1 MDNKEIFADFLSED
15 KKPFPD
21 LSFESLVSLISEQ
34 MSVFDPVLQEEP
46 TSEDMSVVWN
56 GIPELQMSELAWG
69 AATGEGENPSD
80 ARIQLERFL
89 DHVGVSRKDDIKVKL
104 NALESFY
111 TKSEKTGKTKG
122 VGKTSLARA
131 GINVDDPK
139 ETIGRIIGYLTFY
152 KTLTMI
158 LQNFNASA
166 AGFTFESF
174 IAVLLGGEQIPTG
187 NQTIADLTSKTG
199 KPISLKLLTEDAPNV
214 KGSMTDLVDDLAGRG
229 SMPVE
234 RMEYL
239 VCLKNLS
246 GEGQALEGVIKF
258 YRFYYDYENMLEF
271 LTATGGKYANN
282 LRLPL
287 GEDGVTPDAN
297 RQLRYT
303 EPVPNYS
310 GEPINDDNQE
320 WWQAN
325 FEETFDEILGEKPA
339 RIYQKLRVA
348 VEHDPRDAQSY
359 KEAVFHLQGDQG
371 QGMSVNELEE
381 QVLKLFP
388 DLIEKSQAATR
399 RNVRGHPAFSL
410 ARLVNATL
418 KELHK
423 KLVASAKS
431 ARQEAGASAASP
443 SNYASIEDSVKL
455 LRQLHASGDREA
467 FFNAMTNS
475 YGYVTRKQWI
485 VTGTQIE
492 TVTKSIGEE
501 SYLGRL
507 FIGQSYV
514 YEMVNLYRD
523 IMNEKVFD
531 IFRELK
537 VLTASLNEFF
547 TGGLQRPAAQ
557 QAINS
562 SDSIGEKTAKVEEEI

>member
-1 MDNKEIFADFLSED
+1 MASNVDLIVENFLAED
-15 KKPFPD
+15 KKPNPEM
-21 LSFESLVSLISEQ
+21 SFEDICNLIEEQ
-34 MSVFDPVLQEEP
+34 MSVFEPILQEEP
-46 TSEDMSVVWN
+46 DSREISVAWS

-69 AATGEGENPSD
+69 VASTDGENPSD
-80 ARIQLERFL
+80 ARVQLERFL
-89 DHVGVSRKDDIKVKL
+89 DHVGVSKKDDIKVKL
-104 NALESFY
+104 RALESFY
-111 TKSEKTGKTKG
+111 TKSESTGKTKG

-199 KPISLKLLTEDAPNV
+199 KPISLKLLTEEAPNV
-214 KGSMTDLVDDLAGRG
+214 KGSYTDLVDDLAGRG

-239 VCLKNLS
+239 VCLKNLT

-258 YRFYYDYENMLEF
+258 HRFFYDYENMLDF

-287 GEDGVTPDAN
+287 GADGVTPDASK
-297 RQLRYT
+297 RLRYT
-303 EPVPNYS
+303 EPVPDYR
-310 GEPINDDNQE
+310 GAPVNDDNQE

-325 FEETFDEILGEKPA
+325 FEEVFQAVADETDIDNALDYQESVLALQGPDGLGYKSHGARAEVVTSLHPEVVANSKAATDRNIKTHPSYILGIATNTALKNLHNDLVSAAKTA
-339 RIYQKLRVA
+339 R
-348 VEHDPRDAQSY
+348 
-359 KEAVFHLQGDQG
+359 KEA
-371 QGMSVNELEE
+371 GM
-381 QVLKLFP
+381 
-388 DLIEKSQAATR
+388 
-399 RNVRGHPAFSL
+399 
-410 ARLVNATL
+410 
-418 KELHK
+418 
-423 KLVASAKS
+423 
-431 ARQEAGASAASP
+431 SAASP
-443 SNYASIEDSVKL
+443 KNYASIEDSVKL
-455 LRQLHASGDREA
+455 LRQLHASGDKEA
-467 FFNAMTNS
+467 FFDAMTNS

-485 VTGTQIE
+485 VTGSQIE
-492 TVTKSIGEE
+492 AITRSIGEE

-514 YEMVNLYRD
+514 HEMVNLYAD
-523 IMNEKVFD
+523 IMNEKVFE

-537 VLTASLNEFF
+537 VLTASLNDFF
-547 TGGLQRPAAQ
+547 TGGLQRQAADR
-557 QAINS
+557 AINS
-562 SDSIGEKTAKVEEEI
+562 SNSIGEKTAKVEEETQV

>member
-1 MDNKEIFADFLSED
+1 MTMDNKEIFADFLSED

-46 TSEDMSVVWN
+46 TPEDMSVVWN

-258 YRFYYDYENMLEF
+258 YRFYYDYENMLDF

-310 GEPINDDNQE
+310 GESINDDNQQ

-325 FEETFDEILGEKPA
+325 FEETFQAAVDETGIENGENYKQSVLALQNDDGSGYKNFAQYAEIIASLHPEVVASSKAATERNIKAHPSFVLA
-339 RIYQKLRVA
+339 RI
-348 VEHDPRDAQSY
+348 
-359 KEAVFHLQGDQG
+359 
-371 QGMSVNELEE
+371 
-381 QVLKLFP
+381 
-388 DLIEKSQAATR
+388 T
-399 RNVRGHPAFSL
+399 
-410 ARLVNATL
+410 NATL
-418 KELHK
+418 KQLHK

-562 SDSIGEKTAKVEEEI
+562 SDSIGEKTAKVEKEI

>member
-1 MDNKEIFADFLSED
+1 MASNIDLIVEEFLS
-15 KKPFPD
+15 KGNKPFPELTFED
-21 LSFESLVSLISEQ
+21 LCGVIEEQLAVFEP
-34 MSVFDPVLQEEP
+34 MLQEEP
-46 TSEDMSVVWN
+46 TAEEMSVVWN

-89 DHVGVSRKDDIKVKL
+89 DHVGVSKKDDIKVKL

-239 VCLKNLS
+239 VCLKSLT
-246 GEGQALEGVIKF
+246 GEGPTLEGVIKF
-258 YRFYYDYENMLEF
+258 HRFYYDYENMLDF

-282 LRLPL
+282 LRLPI
-287 GEDGVTPDAN
+287 GDDAVTPDPTK
-297 RQLRYT
+297 QLKYT
-303 EPVPNYS
+303 EPVPSYS
-310 GEPINDDNQE
+310 GESVNDDNQE

-325 FEETFDEILGEKPA
+325 FEEIFQTTAAELNAE
-339 RIYQKLRVA
+339 
-348 VEHDPRDAQSY
+348 DPEAY
-359 KEAVFHLQGDQG
+359 KESVFQLQGKDG
-371 QGMSVNELEE
+371 RGIATNEAGW
-381 QVLKLFP
+381 
-388 DLIEKSQAATR
+388 IEAVSNLYPEVVANSKAATK
-399 RNVRGHPAFSL
+399 RNVKSHPAFVL
-410 ARLVNATL
+410 ATATNL
-418 KELHK
+418 GLRAYHK
-423 KLVASAKS
+423 KLVDIADKE
-431 ARQEAGASAASP
+431 RKIAGASAASP
-443 SNYASIEDSVKL
+443 KNYASIEDSVKL

-492 TVTKSIGEE
+492 SITKSIGEE

-537 VLTASLNEFF
+537 VLTAALNDFF
-547 TGGLQRPAAQ
+547 TGGLQP
-557 QAINS
+557 QAGQEAIAS
-562 SDSIGEKTAKVEEEI
+562 SDSIGEKTAKVKDETQV

>member
-1 MDNKEIFADFLSED
+1 MASNIDLIVEEFLSKGNE
-15 KKPFPD
+15 PFPELTFED
-21 LSFESLVSLISEQ
+21 LCGVIEEQ
-34 MSVFDPVLQEEP
+34 LAVFQPVLQEEP
-46 TSEDMSVVWN
+46 TQEEISVVWN

-89 DHVGVSRKDDIKVKL
+89 QHVGVSQKDDIKVKL

-131 GINVDDPK
+131 GIDTADPRA
-139 ETIGRIIGYLTFY
+139 TIGRIIGYLTFY

-187 NQTIADLTSKTG
+187 NQTIADLTSKSG
-199 KPISLKLLTEDAPNV
+199 KPISLKLLTDTGDNV

-239 VCLKNLS
+239 VCLKSLT
-246 GEGQALEGVIKF
+246 GDGPTLEGVIKF
-258 YRFYYDYENMLEF
+258 HRFYYDYENMLDF

-287 GEDGVTPDAN
+287 GEDGVTPDAA

-303 EPVPNYS
+303 EPVPSYS

-325 FEETFDEILGEKPA
+325 FEEVFQAVADELG
-339 RIYQKLRVA
+339 
-348 VEHDPRDAQSY
+348 VENAGNY
-359 KEAVFHLQGDQG
+359 KDSVFQLQGEDG
-371 QGMSVNELEE
+371 KGLGADGNWIIATANLYPELTANS
-381 QVLKLFP
+381 K
-388 DLIEKSQAATR
+388 AATK
-399 RNVRGHPAFSL
+399 RNVLEHPAYIL
-410 ARLVNATL
+410 AKQINIKL
-418 KELHK
+418 KQLHVAQVTAAK
-423 KLVASAKS
+423 K
-431 ARQEAGASAASP
+431 ARADAGASAASAA
-443 SNYASIEDSVKL
+443 NYASIEDSVRL

-492 TVTKSIGEE
+492 TITKSIGEE

-514 YEMVNLYRD
+514 HEMVNMYAE
-523 IMNEKVFD
+523 IMNDKVFE

-537 VLTASLNEFF
+537 VLTASLQDFF
-547 TGGLQRPAAQ
+547 TGGLQPQAAQ
-557 QAINS
+557 AAINS
-562 SDSIGEKTAKVEEEI
+562 SNSIGEKTAAVEEETQV

>member
-1 MDNKEIFADFLSED
+1 MNKKELSYIKENYFSKSSESTDLKLIYEMIDEVSQTLSLLEQPTTEEI
-15 KKPFPD
+15 
-21 LSFESLVSLISEQ
+21 
-34 MSVFDPVLQEEP
+34 
-46 TSEDMSVVWN
+46 SVVWN

-69 AATGEGENPSD
+69 AAAGEGENPSN
-80 ARIQLERFL
+80 ARVQLERFL
-89 DHVGVSRKDDIKVKL
+89 EHVGVSPKDDIKVKL
-104 NALESFY
+104 RALESFY

-131 GINVDDPK
+131 GINVDDPR

-187 NQTIADLTSKTG
+187 NQTIADLTSRTG
-199 KPISLKLLTEDAPNV
+199 KPISLKLLTDEAANV

-239 VCLKNLS
+239 VCLKSLA
-246 GEGQALEGVIKF
+246 GEGPTLEGVIKF
-258 YRFYYDYENMLEF
+258 HRFYYDYENMLDF

-287 GEDGVTPDAN
+287 GEDGVTPDAG

-303 EPVPNYS
+303 EPVPSYS

-325 FEETFDEILGEKPA
+325 FEEAFDDILGKNPG
-339 RIYQKLRVA
+339 RIYRKLGVA
-348 VEHDPRDAQSY
+348 IDYNPNDAQSF
-359 KEAVFHLQGDQG
+359 KEAVFELQGEQG
-371 QGMSVNELEE
+371 QGMSVSALEE

-388 DLIEKSQAATR
+388 DLIEKSNAATR

-418 KELHK
+418 KELHG
-423 KLVASAKS
+423 KLVASAKT

-443 SNYASIEDSVKL
+443 GNYASVEDSVKL
-455 LRQLHASGDREA
+455 LRELHDSGDREA

-485 VTGTQIE
+485 VTGKQIE
-492 TVTKSIGEE
+492 TITKSIGEE

-514 YEMVNLYRD
+514 YEMVNLYAE
-523 IMNEKVFD
+523 IMNEKVFE

-537 VLTASLNEFF
+537 VLTAALQDFF
-547 TGGLQRPAAQ
+547 TGGLQPPAAE
-557 QAINS
+557 QAIAS
-562 SDSIGEKTAKVEEEI
+562 SNSIGEKTAKVEEEI

>member
-1 MDNKEIFADFLSED
+1 MASNIDLIVEEFLS
-15 KKPFPD
+15 KGSKPFPELTFED
-21 LSFESLVSLISEQ
+21 LCGVIEEQLAVFEP
-34 MSVFDPVLQEEP
+34 MLQEEP
-46 TSEDMSVVWN
+46 TAEEMSVVWN

-89 DHVGVSRKDDIKVKL
+89 DHVGVSKKDDIKVKL
-104 NALESFY
+104 RALESFY
-111 TKSEKTGKTKG
+111 TKSESTGKTKG

-239 VCLKNLS
+239 VCLKNLT
-246 GEGQALEGVIKF
+246 GDGPTLEGVIKF
-258 YRFYYDYENMLEF
+258 HRFYYDYENMLDF

-287 GEDGVTPDAN
+287 GEDGVTPDAG

-303 EPVPNYS
+303 EPVPSYG
-310 GEPINDDNQE
+310 GETINDDNQE

-325 FEETFDEILGEKPA
+325 FEEVFQAVANETDIENAEEYRQSTFALQNEDGLGYKNF
-339 RIYQKLRVA
+339 
-348 VEHDPRDAQSY
+348 AQY
-359 KEAVFHLQGDQG
+359 AEAVASLHPEVVAN
-371 QGMSVNELEE
+371 S
-381 QVLKLFP
+381 K
-388 DLIEKSQAATR
+388 AATD
-399 RNVRGHPAFSL
+399 RNVKAHPSFILARATNAAL
-410 ARLVNATL
+410 RDLHARLVTTA
-418 KELHK
+418 K
-423 KLVASAKS
+423 K
-431 ARQEAGASAASP
+431 ARKEAGESAASP
-443 SNYASIEDSVKL
+443 KNYASIEDSVKL

-492 TVTKSIGEE
+492 SITKSIGEE

-507 FIGQSYV
+507 FIGQNYV

-537 VLTASLNEFF
+537 VLTAALNDFF
-547 TGGLQRPAAQ
+547 TGGLQP
-557 QAINS
+557 QAGQEAIAS
-562 SDSIGEKTAKVEEEI
+562 SDSIGEKTAKVKDETQV

>member
-1 MDNKEIFADFLSED
+1 MTMEHKTLIEKFYKAKEDEESKIDLDFLLEMVKERFSQFGLKAEL
-15 KKPFPD
+15 KEEN
-21 LSFESLVSLISEQ
+21 SQEISIA
-34 MSVFDPVLQEEP
+34 
-46 TSEDMSVVWN
+46 WN

-69 AATGEGENPSD
+69 SATGSGENPSD
-80 ARIQLERFL
+80 ARVQLERFL

-104 NALESFY
+104 QALESFY

-122 VGKTSLARA
+122 VGKTSLSRA

-139 ETIGRIIGYLTFY
+139 ETIGRILGYLTFY

-174 IAVLLGGEQIPTG
+174 VAVLLGGEQIPTG
-187 NQTIADLTSKTG
+187 NQTIADLTSRTG
-199 KPISLKLLTEDAPNV
+199 KPISLKLLTDEAANV
-214 KGSMTDLVDDLAGRG
+214 KGSYTDLIDDLAGRG

-239 VCLKNLS
+239 VCLKNLAGG
-246 GEGQALEGVIKF
+246 GESLEGVIKF
-258 YRFYYDYENMLEF
+258 YRFFYDYENMLEF

-282 LRLPL
+282 LALPL
-287 GEDGVTPDAN
+287 GDDGVTPDPD
-297 RQLRYT
+297 RELRYT
-303 EPVPNYS
+303 EPVPSYS
-310 GEPINDDNQE
+310 GEEINDDRQE

-325 FEETFDEILGEKPA
+325 FEEAFQSVVGE
-339 RIYQKLRVA
+339 LN
-348 VEHDPRDAQSY
+348 VEDPEAY
-359 KEAVFHLQGDQG
+359 KESVLTLQGRDG
-371 QGMSVNELEE
+371 SG
-381 QVLKLFP
+381 
-388 DLIEKSQAATR
+388 AATNETGWIEAISNLHPEVVANSKTATK
-399 RNVRGHPAFSL
+399 RNVKSHPAFVMAKMVNL
-410 ARLVNATL
+410 RLRTY
-418 KELHK
+418 HK
-423 KLVASAKS
+423 KLVAAANKE
-431 ARQEAGASAASP
+431 RKEAGAMAATLR
-443 SNYASIEDSVKL
+443 NYASIEDSVKM

-492 TVTKSIGEE
+492 TITSSLGEE
-501 SYLGRL
+501 AYLGRL
-507 FIGQSYV
+507 FIGQNYV
-514 YEMVNLYRD
+514 HEMVNLYRD
-523 IMNEKVFD
+523 IMNEKVFE

-537 VLTASLNEFF
+537 VLTASLNDFF

-562 SDSIGEKTAKVEEEI
+562 SNSIGEKTAKVEEET

>member
-1 MDNKEIFADFLSED
+1 MEYKTLIEKFYND
-15 KKPFPD
+15 KKSKDSQVD
-21 LSFESLVSLISEQ
+21 LGFLMDMIKERYSQIASSAPLKEQ
-34 MSVFDPVLQEEP
+34 NSV
-46 TSEDMSVVWN
+46 DMSVTWN

-69 AATGEGENPSD
+69 SASGSGENPSD
-80 ARIQLERFL
+80 ARVQLERFL

-104 NALESFY
+104 SALESFY

-199 KPISLKLLTEDAPNV
+199 KPISLKLLTDEAANV
-214 KGSMTDLVDDLAGRG
+214 KGSYTDLIDDLAGRG

-239 VCLKNLS
+239 VCLKNLT
-246 GEGQALEGVIKF
+246 GEGEALEGVIKF
-258 YRFYYDYENMLEF
+258 YRFYYDYESMLEF
-271 LTATGGKYANN
+271 LTATSGKYADN

-287 GEDGVTPDAN
+287 GPDGVTPDPAKE
-297 RQLRYT
+297 LRYT
-303 EPVPNYS
+303 EPVPDYN
-310 GEPINDDNQE
+310 GEPVNDDNQD

-325 FEETFDEILGEKPA
+325 FLEVFESAANELNVENAADYQESVLSLQGEDGMSYRNATAWIEAVSALHPEVVANSNAQTKRNVASHPA
-339 RIYQKLRVA
+339 YVLAKDVNLKLR
-348 VEHDPRDAQSY
+348 
-359 KEAVFHLQGDQG
+359 
-371 QGMSVNELEE
+371 N
-381 QVLKLFP
+381 
-388 DLIEKSQAATR
+388 
-399 RNVRGHPAFSL
+399 
-410 ARLVNATL
+410 
-418 KELHK
+418 LHK
-423 KLVASAKS
+423 NLVTAAQK
-431 ARQEAGASAASP
+431 ARKEAGAQAASQK
-443 SNYASIEDSVKL
+443 NYASVEDSVKM
-455 LRQLHASGDREA
+455 LRQLHAAGDREA

-485 VTGTQIE
+485 VTGGQIE
-492 TVTKSIGEE
+492 SITSSLGQEA
-501 SYLGRL
+501 YLGRL
-507 FIGQSYV
+507 FIGQNYV
-514 YEMVNLYRD
+514 HEMVNLYRD
-523 IMNEKVFD
+523 IMNEKVFE

-537 VLTASLNEFF
+537 VLTASLNDFF
-547 TGGLQRPAAQ
+547 TGGLQDTAAR

-562 SDSIGEKTAKVEEEI
+562 SDSIGEKTAKVQKET

>member
-1 MDNKEIFADFLSED
+1 MASKIDLMVENFLS
-15 KKPFPD
+15 KKNQPFPE
-21 LSFESLVSLISEQ
+21 LTFEDICDVIEEQ
-34 MSVFDPVLQEEP
+34 MAVFEPMLQEEP
-46 TSEDMSVVWN
+46 NTEDMSVSWG

-69 AATGEGENPSD
+69 AAVADGENPSD
-80 ARIQLERFL
+80 SRVQLERFL
-89 DHVGVSRKDDIKVKL
+89 DHVGVSKKDDIKVKL
-104 NALESFY
+104 RALESFY
-111 TKSEKTGKTKG
+111 TKSESTGKTKG

-131 GINVDDPK
+131 GINIDDPK
-139 ETIGRIIGYLTFY
+139 ETIGRILGYLTFY

-174 IAVLLGGEQIPTG
+174 VAVLLGGEQIPTG
-187 NQTIADLTSKTG
+187 NQTIADLTSRTG
-199 KPISLKLLTEDAPNV
+199 KPISLKLLTEEAPNV
-214 KGSMTDLVDDLAGRG
+214 KGSYTDLVDDLAGRG

-239 VCLKNLS
+239 VCLKNLT
-246 GEGQALEGVIKF
+246 GDGPTLEGVIKF
-258 YRFYYDYENMLEF
+258 HRFFYDYENMLDF

-287 GEDGVTPDAN
+287 GEDGVTPDPE

-303 EPVPNYS
+303 EPVPSYS

-325 FEETFDEILGEKPA
+325 FEEV
-339 RIYQKLRVA
+339 YQTSADVLNI
-348 VEHDPRDAQSY
+348 DDADAH
-359 KEAVFHLQGDQG
+359 KESVFQLQGPDG
-371 QGMSVNELEE
+371 QGLSVTDRIQAIASLYPEVVANS
-381 QVLKLFP
+381 K
-388 DLIEKSQAATR
+388 AATI
-399 RNVRGHPAFSL
+399 RNAKAHPAYAL
-410 ARLVNATL
+410 ATNTNTAL
-418 KELHK
+418 KELHN
-423 KLVASAKS
+423 KLVTTAKTQRK
-431 ARQEAGASAASP
+431 AAGVSAASP
-443 SNYASIEDSVKL
+443 ANYASIEDSVKL
-455 LRQLHASGDREA
+455 LRQLHAGGDREA

-492 TVTKSIGEE
+492 AITKSIGEE

-507 FIGQSYV
+507 FVGQSYV
-514 YEMVNLYRD
+514 HEMVNLYAD
-523 IMNEKVFD
+523 IMNEKVFE

-537 VLTASLNEFF
+537 VLTAALQDFF

-562 SDSIGEKTAKVEEEI
+562 SNSIGEKTAKVEEETQV